1 MVGQS
6 EIDKI
11 YDSSSLEK
19 IVELIE
25 KANTLL
31 SRE

>member
-11 YDSSSLEK
+11 YDASSLEK
-19 IVELIE
+19 IVSLIE
-25 KANTLL
+25 KANGLL
-31 SRE
+31 E